1 MNDLEY
7 VALVDTDRDELRQ
20 RISLARQRFDQLAR
34 RADPLAQCPRST
46 WNVRQVVAHVLTVA
60 HRYRDIIRT
69 GQFRAAETPAGV
81 AVLNQS
87 EMQAALAPVTALLD
101 SLLALEDEMDG
112 FFDTTTDRG
121 RWMRSHAGAM
131 LDGISVQTNW
141 LGELLL
147 HGHDIARAIKVPWE
161 LPERDMLLVAR
172 GVLQFAPAFVRA
184 GLPSDTD
191 VSVAFNIP
199 QARPYLIHI
208 RQDSAEV
215 RERRGTD
222 RPDAVVT
229 APASTFTQ
237 MLYQRIGPAT
247 AVRHGLRI
255 VGGRRPWRALKLQS
269 CLEPA

>member
-1 MNDLEY
+1 
-7 VALVDTDRDELRQ
+7 
-20 RISLARQRFDQLAR
+20 
-34 RADPLAQCPRST
+34 
-46 WNVRQVVAHVLTVA
+46 
-60 HRYRDIIRT
+60 
-69 GQFRAAETPAGV
+69 
-81 AVLNQS
+81 
-87 EMQAALAPVTALLD
+87 
-101 SLLALEDEMDG
+101 
-112 FFDTTTDRG
+112 
-121 RWMRSHAGAM
+121 
-131 LDGISVQTNW
+131 
-141 LGELLL
+141 
-147 HGHDIARAIKVPWE
+147 VPWE